1 MLLHH
6 LEKRLQVCVSPLHH
20 LSTVSVRTSYLPPPN
35 ASCLPLSTSPSRR
48 APSQASLRAAERGR
62 MQLAG
67 NEHEAEIAAARGEAS
82 VMVCHR
88 EIVTF
93 EYVS

>member
-1 MLLHH
+1 
-6 LEKRLQVCVSPLHH
+6 
-20 LSTVSVRTSYLPPPN
+20 
-35 ASCLPLSTSPSRR
+35 
-48 APSQASLRAAERGR
+48 

-67 NEHEAEIAAARGEAS
+67 NEHEAEIAAARGEAGPS

-88 EIVTF
+88 EIVKF

>member
-1 MLLHH
+1 
-6 LEKRLQVCVSPLHH
+6 
-20 LSTVSVRTSYLPPPN
+20 
-35 ASCLPLSTSPSRR
+35 
-48 APSQASLRAAERGR
+48 

-88 EIVTF
+88 EIVKF
-93 EYVS
+93 DYLS